1 MDWIFKKLS
10 VVFLAIALY
19 IYGRIKKK
27 EKDELDKRCV
37 KVKAKIVN
45 YEEDEERFGRYIYE
59 YEYNGK
65 KYRAGLDKLVQRG
78 KKDKVETKFGKED
91 ILYCDKKNPKHIE
104 KVNEYL
110 PMLSTLGSVIILI
123 FAILFV

>member
-10 VVFLAIALY
+10 VVFLAIVLF

-27 EKDELDKRCV
+27 ENEELNKKCV
-37 KVKAKIVN
+37 KVKGKIVN

-59 YEYNGK
+59 YEYNGV
-65 KYRAGLDKLVQRG
+65 KYRAGLDKFLQRG
-78 KKDKVETKFGKED
+78 KKEKVETKFGREE
-91 ILYCDKKNPKHIE
+91 ILYCDKRNPKHIV

-110 PMLSTLGSVIILI
+110 PILSALGSVIILI